1 MVYRIDGT
9 YLENCN
15 CDVACPCGA
24 SNLLLPATN
33 ERCTFLMAFRIGS
46 GDVDGVDVSG
56 ATLALV
62 GDTPGQM
69 SDGGWRVGL
78 VFDADTSEE
87 QREALIG
94 VFSGQMGGPPG
105 IVAPLIGEM
114 LGVDVAP
121 IRYEEDGR
129 RHSVVIGDM
138 VDIEVEDFAGAAEG
152 EVMELHHSM
161 HPAGPT
167 LALAQATR
175 SRMSVFGI
183 DMSAVGKNG
192 HSSTFTWAA

>member
-1 MVYRIDGT
+1 MGYRIDGT

-15 CDVACPCGA
+15 CDIACPCGA

-62 GDTPGQM
+62 GDAPGQM
-69 SDGGWRVGL
+69 SDGNWRVGL

>member
-1 MVYRIDGT
+1 MGYRIDGT

-15 CDVACPCGA
+15 CDIACPCGA

-62 GDTPGQM
+62 GDAPGQM
-69 SDGGWRVGL
+69 SDGNWRVGL

-192 HSSTFTWAA
+192 HSSSFTWAA

>member
-1 MVYRIDGT
+1 MGYRIDGT

-15 CDVACPCGA
+15 CDIACPCGA

-62 GDTPGQM
+62 GDAPGQM
-69 SDGGWRVGL
+69 SDGNWRVGL

-105 IVAPLIGEM
+105 IVAPMVGEM
-114 LGVDVAP
+114 LGVEVAP